1 MIMSEQKDNILIL
14 PKSLFRV
21 GKVVTWAEPGI
32 KRGMGKLWSRIGW
45 GLLDKKQI
53 ILKNVANKWA

>member
-1 MIMSEQKDNILIL
+1 MDAQGRMWRMKGALLHDDVRHMDNLLIL

-32 KRGMGKLWSRIGW
+32 KGDG
-45 GLLDKKQI
+45 
-53 ILKNVANKWA
+53 